1 MIYLYIVTLHQDKYF
16 IGTTLNS
23 HFSLEIFKKTTDSGR
38 AWIRKYKP
46 ISIEIKDISPDIT
59 RTGSI
64 DTYINNI
71 TKQYMER
78 YGVNNVRGG
87 DYCDLE
93 LVTNVLKSLTYSIQY
108 CRDTYDP
115 PPPYSE
121 KNTISIKKVCDNNTD
136 KIPWYSLCT
145 SKFNRNKTNKHKE
158 LYRNPIPDNT
168 HIINRS
174 IPKKQPR
181 IPRYHGPINNSKIS
195 EPVGK
200 KITTTKYY
208 NSSGTS
214 HTTTVNTYPCSN
226 LSICLQSPLCQCH
239 INRNIRIKQPVIV
252 PYHHNKFNQ
261 DEYYRE
267 QRRLLDINYT
277 DNLVRLEA
285 QRVYPNISTLH

>member
-1 MIYLYIVTLHQDKYF
+1 MIYLYIVTLQHEKYF

-23 HFSLEIFKKTTDSGR
+23 HFSLEVFKKTTDSDR

-46 ISIEIKDISPDIT
+46 ISIEIKDIRTDIT
-59 RTGSI
+59 RKGSI
-64 DTYINNI
+64 DTHINNI

-93 LVTNVLKSLTYSIQY
+93 LDTNVLKSLTYSIQY
-108 CRDTYDP
+108 CRDAYDP

-121 KNTISIKKVCDNNTD
+121 KDNISIKEVSDNNNN
-136 KIPWYSLCT
+136 KIPWYSLFT
-145 SKFNRNKTNKHKE
+145 SKMNINKQKKHKE
-158 LYRNPIPDNT
+158 PYRNPTPDNI
-168 HIINRS
+168 HIINRP
-174 IPKKQPR
+174 IPQKQ
-181 IPRYHGPINNSKIS
+181 PRYHGPINNSKIS
-195 EPVGK
+195 NPVGK

-208 NSSGTS
+208 YSSGAS
-214 HTTTVNTYPCSN
+214 HTNTVNTYPCSHI
-226 LSICLQSPLCQCH
+226 SICSQSPLCQCY

-252 PYHHNKFNQ
+252 PYHQNKYNQ
-261 DEYYRE
+261 YDYYRE

-285 QRVYPNISTLH
+285 QRVYPNISILH